1 MFDDIVKG
9 VREYVSDRFMSP
21 LGASLTVSWCLWNYK
36 TLLIV
41 LSGESAIR
49 KIHLIHLVYQD
60 SAYSAVHLV
69 AGPLA
74 TAAFY
79 ILAFPYPSNW
89 VYSYSLRR
97 RKEALEL
104 KRAID
109 DQTVLTQEE
118 SRSLRNR
125 FTEME
130 IQHTTESVHLSST
143 IDNLKNQLKQVIEER
158 DALAEEVAA
167 RRAASAAEASQSES
181 GSSPSAPVVS
191 GEKGKTTVLD
201 KHQWALLD
209 AVGRFGSNTYLRDLT
224 ARLNM
229 GDAAVWLV
237 AGQLEELGLATR
249 GVLDDYES
257 GGGVRVV
264 SLTDMGLRLFVD
276 SLK

>member
-9 VREYVSDRFMSP
+9 VREYISDRFMSP

-36 TLLIV
+36 ALLIV

-49 KIHLIHLVYQD
+49 KIHLIHLIYQD
-60 SAYSAVHLV
+60 SVYSAVHLA

-97 RKEALEL
+97 RKEALDL
-104 KRAID
+104 KREID
-109 DQTVLTQEE
+109 GQTVLTQEE

-130 IQHTTESVHLSST
+130 IQHTTESVRLSST
-143 IDNLKNQLKQVIEER
+143 IDSLKGQLKQVIEER

-167 RRAASAAEASQSES
+167 RRAASAAEASES
-181 GSSPSAPVVS
+181 GLSPSAPVALTN
-191 GEKGKTTVLD
+191 EGKTTILD
-201 KHQWALLD
+201 KHQWDLLD
-209 AVGRFGSNTYLRDLT
+209 AVGRFGSNTYVRDLS
-224 ARLNM
+224 ARLNI

-249 GVLDDYES
+249 GTVDDYES
-257 GGGVRVV
+257 GRGVRVV
-264 SLTDMGLRLFVD
+264 SLTDLGLRLFVD